1 MSCPSAAPS
10 LLCAPCQQTG
20 DSIALEWQ
28 FYGVGSQSCF
38 HDGELLAKC
47 SSPLTIAAKALNGTQ
62 NHTLDVVFTYVCGNK
77 NAANFTY
84 SAAGVIGLS
93 AVDYV
98 DVNEMTTDDARLL
111 SGAGSGTHLNIRV
124 NQGNGA
130 GSLVGFGVW
139 AAAVAALISTVAAL
153 L

>member
-1 MSCPSAAPS
+1 L
-10 LLCAPCQQTG
+10 LLCCLWPLPSPQKG
-20 DSIALEWQ
+20 DNITFEWQ

-47 SSPLTIAAKALNGTQ
+47 SSPLTVAAKGFNGTQ
-62 NHTLDVVFTYVCGNK
+62 NHTLDVVFVDVCGNK

-84 SAAGVIGLS
+84 STAGVVGLS

-98 DVNEMTTDDARLL
+98 DANDMVTEDVRLL
-111 SGAGSGTHLNIRV
+111 SGAGNGSQLLSVRAS
-124 NQGNGA
+124 QGNGA
-130 GSLVGFGVW
+130 GWGLVGFGVRVV
-139 AAAVAALISTVAAL
+139 AAAAFFSMLGALQL